1 MTRISR
7 REFNRLAALG
17 AAVSPLAGVSAARE
31 LQSQSPETKPASKHV
46 LSTEQEGKVREAV
59 AKRDEQLAGMR
70 SRTLPYGLEPAFVF
84 SVRTARHA
92 PAANA
97 AKDRKD

>member
-17 AAVSPLAGVSAARE
+17 AAVSPLAGISAARE
-31 LQSQSPETKPASKHV
+31 PQSQSSDAKPASKRI
-46 LSTEQEGKVREAV
+46 LSSEQEGKVREAV

-92 PAANA
+92 LPVKAV
-97 AKDRKD
+97 KD